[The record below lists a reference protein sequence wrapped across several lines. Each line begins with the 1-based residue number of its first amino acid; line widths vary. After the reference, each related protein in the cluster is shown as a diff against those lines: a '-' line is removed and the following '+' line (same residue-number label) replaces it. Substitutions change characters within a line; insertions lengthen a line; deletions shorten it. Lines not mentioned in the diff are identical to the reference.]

1 MPGACL
7 NSFQTDACEW
17 SIGYVWRSSD
27 WVERGIFIALALM
40 FAYTLLVVGRFS
52 RRYSLAR
59 RESRALAHDSTR
71 VFQRGQRS
79 LVADLSRGLR
89 TLNAIASAAPFLGL
103 AGTSYGILA
112 TLSRGFAAS
121 RSSVLAYLLTNIPA
135 PLISAA
141 AGILVAIPAIA
152 SHNILRRH
160 IEVLVAE
167 RSFSIVDRAKDERS
181 GLESFQRAQTLPL
194 KKRFSSLPPFALLAA
209 PALASVVA
217 LFMPF
222 HPYRIPTGLRVAL
235 PSTRYD
241 HGQGRLARPDRFI
254 VLRIT
259 TPGELFIDMEP
270 LRWAEL
276 SNRLAAIYHPLMNR
290 ELYLYAEDGVPFQAV
305 ADAID
310 VARNSPGPDSLDIK
324 VILVTPK
331 ADREYGFIPIR
342 TMPIKHAFR

>member
-1 MPGACL
+1 MRGACF
-7 NSFQTDACEW
+7 NSWQTDACQW

-27 WVERGIFIALALM
+27 WVERAVFIAFALM
-40 FAYTLLVVGRFS
+40 FAYIVFVFGRFS
-52 RRYSLAR
+52 RRYYLAR
-59 RESRALAHDSTR
+59 RESRVLVSNSCR
-71 VFQRGQRS
+71 EFQRSQKN

-89 TLNAIASAAPFLGL
+89 VLKAISSAAPFLGL

-112 TLSRGFAAS
+112 TLFRGFAAS
-121 RSSVLAYLLTNIPA
+121 RSSVLAYLSTSIPA

-141 AGILVAIPAIA
+141 AGIFVAIPAIV
-152 SHNILRRH
+152 SHNIQRRR
-160 IEVLVAE
+160 IEVLLTE
-167 RSFSIVDRAKDERS
+167 SSFSIGDCAKDEC
-181 GLESFQRAQTLPL
+181 GGMGSFQRAQTLPL

-209 PALASVVA
+209 PALGCIVA
-217 LFMPF
+217 LFMLF

-241 HGQGRLARPDRFI
+241 DGQGRLARPDRFI

-259 TPGELFIDMEP
+259 TPGELFINMEP

-276 SNRLAAIYHPLMNR
+276 SSRVAAIYRPLMNR
-290 ELYLYAEDGVPFQAV
+290 ELYLYAEDGVPFQTV

-310 VARNSPGPDSLDIK
+310 VVRNSPGPDSLDIK
-324 VILVTPK
+324 VVLVTPK

-342 TMPIKHAFR
+342 TMPIKHDFR